1 MLTMPNFAS
10 QLSLGQLKHLA
21 CKSVARVSKRCGIE
35 FMTDAIDAVETELSV
50 DQRRR
55 LVEAPGQ
62 SVLASEL
69 VELVHLIKSVFDPYR
84 PELHYMRGPGPKWHA
99 KHCRAATE
107 SHDAP
112 GLLRVKAWQPK
123 RHAA

>member
-10 QLSLGQLKHLA
+10 QLPLDQLKHLA
-21 CKSVARVSKRCGIE
+21 CKSVARASKRYGIE
-35 FMTDAIDAVETELSV
+35 FMTGAIDAVETEPSV

-62 SVLASEL
+62 SVLA
-69 VELVHLIKSVFDPYR
+69 ELVHLIKSVFDPYR

-99 KHCRAATE
+99 KHGRAATE
-107 SHDAP
+107 PHDAP
-112 GLLRVKAWQPK
+112 GLLRVKA
-123 RHAA
+123 